1 MLLEDTKTLSIQ
13 KNRPVGDRAM
23 TEEEFRSFTVRP
35 VGVARSP
42 FKEKFGIP
50 RQAGLVAEA
59 VGRIDL
65 IPPYDDPAM
74 VEGLDA
80 FSHIW
85 LTFVFHRCLEQG
97 WRKRVR
103 PPRLGGNVY
112 RGVYASRS
120 PFRPN
125 HVGLSAVALLEVRTR
140 PAVQLVVGGLDLL
153 DGTPV
158 VDLRPYL
165 PYADALPGAVG
176 GFADTPPEPSLEVVF
191 SPRASAA
198 LAGQPKL
205 AALIRSVLALD
216 PRPAYRA
223 GEQDGDYGVRLAG
236 VDVRFRVDATTA
248 TVVAVLDQAG

>member
-1 MLLEDTKTLSIQ
+1 
-13 KNRPVGDRAM
+13 M
-23 TEEEFRSFTVRP
+23 TEEEYRSFALQP
-35 VGVARSP
+35 IGVARSP
-42 FKEKFGIP
+42 FDEKFGIP
-50 RQAGLVAEA
+50 RQAGLVPEA

-97 WRKRVR
+97 WRRRVR

-125 HVGLSAVALLEVRTR
+125 HLGLSAVALLEVRTR
-140 PAVQLVVGGLDLL
+140 PAVQLVVAGLDLL

-158 VDLRPYL
+158 VDLRPYV
-165 PYADALPGAVG
+165 PYADALPRARG
-176 GFADTPPEPSLEVVF
+176 GFADTPPEPSLSVVF
-191 SPRASAA
+191 TPGASAV
-198 LAGQPKL
+198 LERRPEL
-205 AALIRSVLALD
+205 AALIRNVLALD

-223 GEQDGDYGVRLAG
+223 GEESGDYAVRLAG
-236 VDVRFRVDATTA
+236 FDVRFRVDATTA
-248 TVVAVLDQAG
+248 TVVQVIDLAG